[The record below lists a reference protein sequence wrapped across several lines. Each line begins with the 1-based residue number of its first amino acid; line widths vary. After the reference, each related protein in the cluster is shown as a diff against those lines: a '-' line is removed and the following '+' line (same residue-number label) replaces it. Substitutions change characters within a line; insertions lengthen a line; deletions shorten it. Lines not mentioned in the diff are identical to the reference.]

1 MKLSGLLLVELH
13 DDESSEQGGVSYS
26 GERLI
31 DFLLEAELLYLIDK
45 ENGFEKINE
54 SLSECGIKPIQF
66 EEIKKE
72 VTIYYV
78 YPETMI
84 DDSEPAKVLT
94 KAELIETAKELAKAE
109 AEETNEEPEI
119 IESVFDAILY
129 LEGKCDWSYIHT
141 VTKEL

>member
-72 VTIYYV
+72 VTLYYV

>member
-1 MKLSGLLLVELH
+1 MNLSGFLLVELH

-54 SLSECGIKPIQF
+54 SLAECGIKPIQF

-72 VTIYYV
+72 VTLYYV

-94 KAELIETAKELAKAE
+94 KAELIETAKELAKAKT
-109 AEETNEEPEI
+109 EETNEEPEI
-119 IESVFDAILY
+119 IESVLDAILY